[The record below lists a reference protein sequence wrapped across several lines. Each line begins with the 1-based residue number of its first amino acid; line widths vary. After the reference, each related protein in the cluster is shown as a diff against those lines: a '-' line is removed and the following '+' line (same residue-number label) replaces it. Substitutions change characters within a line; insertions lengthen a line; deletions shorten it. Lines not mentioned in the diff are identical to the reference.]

1 MEKTEKVRIYLE
13 TSVIGEIPTTDSM
26 TMIREIR
33 DKIYEETQHLTLEEK
48 KDYYE
53 RELKLFQQRSKQLNP
68 DDYDLSFLTLKK

>member
-13 TSVIGEIPTTDSM
+13 TSVIGEIPTNDSVAM
-26 TMIREIR
+26 IR

-53 RELKLFQQRSKQLNP
+53 RELKRFQQRSKQLNP
-68 DDYDLSFLTLKK
+68 NDYDLSFLTLKK

>member
-1 MEKTEKVRIYLE
+1 MSTI
-13 TSVIGEIPTTDSM
+13 EIPTTDSVA
-26 TMIREIR
+26 MIREIR
-33 DKIYEETQHLTLEEK
+33 EKIYEETQHLTLEEK

>member
-1 MEKTEKVRIYLE
+1 MEKVRIYLE
-13 TSVIGEIPTTDSM
+13 TSVIGGIPTNDSVA
-26 TMIREIR
+26 MIREIR

-53 RELKLFQQRSKQLNP
+53 RELKRFQQRSKQLNP

>member
-1 MEKTEKVRIYLE
+1 MSTI
-13 TSVIGEIPTTDSM
+13 EIPTTDSVA
-26 TMIREIR
+26 MIREIR

-53 RELKLFQQRSKQLNP
+53 RELKRFQQRSKQLNP

>member
-1 MEKTEKVRIYLE
+1 MSTI
-13 TSVIGEIPTTDSM
+13 EIPANDSVA
-26 TMIREIR
+26 MIREIR

-68 DDYDLSFLTLKK
+68 DDYDLSFLSLKK